1 MCGISGII
9 TKEKIKDQKIK
20 KLLYLMRN
28 RGPDGQQFFHINN
41 NKFNYYLFFSRL
53 SILDLNIRSMQ
64 PFKFKNLVLIFNGEI
79 YNYLEIRKNLKSY
92 GYTFQTNSD
101 TEVLIKAWDKWG
113 EECLK
118 KFDGMWA
125 FAILN
130 LKNYNLYISRDIF
143 GEKPLYYSTSSNKV
157 IFGSQVNYLSFLM
170 DNKIKV
176 NYEKVKK
183 FLFNGYRSINYD
195 NNSFFKGIKKV
206 NSSSFIKFNYNLIQ
220 STKKYYELK
229 VLQKKYNE
237 KELLKELSYEFD
249 NSLKKRL
256 RSDVKKS
263 FLISGGV
270 DSNSIIAS
278 SKIKFNEKI
287 HSYSI
292 LSSSK
297 FHNENYFIK
306 LASRISDKN
315 KFLDLDKSQSIL
327 SINFNKMNEFHYA
340 PIQSLSSVLTFSLA
354 NYIKKDNYKI
364 TFSGI
369 GGDEL
374 FLGYYKHYVYYL
386 SQVSINQNKLILENW
401 KKNIFPIIKN
411 PYLKSYEDINEKNI
425 NKYKFNYDFA
435 KLFFK
440 NFKMMNIKKYNNEL
454 IFKNLIKNDQYQDI
468 FKEVIPVMLDQ
479 DDLNFMYHSIENRS
493 PLLSKKLL
501 ELAFKIPDKLNFKDG
516 FAKYPLRKIMK
527 NIIAKEILNNKSKV
541 GFSTTLNNITKVDNK
556 KFEKEIFQSDFLKK
570 FLNINFV
577 KKNLKNSQSIVNSQ
591 QMFNI
596 YSTAK
601 FLNKFE

>member
-1 MCGISGII
+1 M
-9 TKEKIKDQKIK
+9 K
-20 KLLYLMRN
+20 N

-41 NKFNYYLFFSRL
+41 NRFNYYLFFSRL
-53 SILDLNIRSMQ
+53 SILDLNMRSMQ
-64 PFKFKNLVLIFNGEI
+64 PFRFKNLVLIFNGEI
-79 YNYLEIRKNLKSY
+79 YNYLEIRKTLKSY

-130 LKNYNLYISRDIF
+130 VKNFNLYISRDIF
-143 GEKPLYYSTSSNKV
+143 GEKPLYYSTSKNKI
-157 IFGSQVNYLSFLM
+157 IFGSQVNYLSLLM
-170 DNKIKV
+170 DNEIKI

-183 FLFNGYRSINYD
+183 FLFNGYKSINYD
-195 NNSFFKGIKKV
+195 DNSFFEGIKKV
-206 NSSSFIKFNYNLIQ
+206 NSSSLIKFNSNLIQ

-229 VLQKKYNE
+229 VSQKKYNE
-237 KELLKELSYEFD
+237 KELLEELSYEFD

-306 LASRISDKN
+306 LASRISDKA
-315 KFLDLDKSQSIL
+315 KFLNLNKTQSIL
-327 SINFNKMNEFHYA
+327 SKNFDKMNEFHYA

-374 FLGYYKHYVYYL
+374 FLGYYKHYIYYL
-386 SQVSINQNKLILENW
+386 NQLSKNHNKLILETW

-411 PYLKSYEDINEKNI
+411 PYLKSYKNINEKNI

-440 NFKMMNIKKYNNEL
+440 NYKMMNIKKYKNEL
-454 IFKNLIKNDQYQDI
+454 VFKNLIKNDQYQDI

-493 PLLSKKLL
+493 PLLSKKIL

-527 NIIAKEILNNKSKV
+527 NTVAKEILNNRSKV

-556 KFEKEIFQSDFLKK
+556 KFEKIIFQSDFLKK
-570 FLNINFV
+570 FLNIDFV

>member
-20 KLLYLMRN
+20 KLLSLMKN

-53 SILDLNIRSMQ
+53 SILDLNMRSMQ
-64 PFKFKNLVLIFNGEI
+64 PFRFKNLVLIFNGEI
-79 YNYLEIRKNLKSY
+79 YNYLEIRKTLKSY

-113 EECLK
+113 EECLN

-130 LKNYNLYISRDIF
+130 VKNFNLYISRDIF
-143 GEKPLYYSTSSNKV
+143 GEKPLYYSRFKNKI
-157 IFGSQVNYLSFLM
+157 IFGSQVNYLSLLM
-170 DNKIKV
+170 DNEIKV

-183 FLFNGYRSINYD
+183 FLFNGYKSINYD
-195 NNSFFKGIKKV
+195 DNSFFKGIKKV
-206 NSSSFIKFNYNLIQ
+206 NSSSLIKFNSNLVQ
-220 STKKYYELK
+220 TTKKYYKLK
-229 VLQKKYNE
+229 FSQKKYNE
-237 KELLKELSYEFD
+237 KELFKELSYEFD

-306 LASRISDKN
+306 LASRISDKS
-315 KFLDLDKSQSIL
+315 KFLNLNKTQSIL
-327 SINFNKMNEFHYA
+327 SKNFDKMNEFHYA

-374 FLGYYKHYVYYL
+374 FLGYYKHYIYYL
-386 SQVSINQNKLILENW
+386 NQLSKNHNKLILETW

-411 PYLKSYEDINEKNI
+411 PYLKSYKNINEKNI
-425 NKYKFNYDFA
+425 NRYKFNYDFA

-440 NFKMMNIKKYNNEL
+440 NYKMIDIKKYNNEL
-454 IFKNLIKNDQYQDI
+454 VFKNLIKNDQYQDI

-479 DDLNFMYHSIENRS
+479 DDLNFMHHSIENRS
-493 PLLSKKLL
+493 PLLSKKIL

-527 NIIAKEILNNKSKV
+527 NIVAKEILNNRSKV
-541 GFSTTLNNITKVDNK
+541 GFSTTLNNITKIDNK
-556 KFEKEIFQSDFLKK
+556 KFEKIIFKSDFLKK

>member
-9 TKEKIKDQKIK
+9 TKEKIEDQKIK
-20 KLLYLMRN
+20 KLLSLMRN
-28 RGPDGQQFFHINN
+28 RGPDGQQFFHITN
-41 NKFNYYLFFSRL
+41 NKLNYYLFFSRL

-79 YNYLEIRKNLKSY
+79 YNYLEIRKTLKSY
-92 GYTFQTNSD
+92 GYNFQTNSD

-113 EECLK
+113 EECLR

-130 LKNYNLYISRDIF
+130 VKNYNLYISRDIF
-143 GEKPLYYSTSSNKV
+143 GEKPLYYSTFKNQV
-157 IFGSQVNYLSFLM
+157 IFGSQVNYISLLM
-170 DNKIKV
+170 NNEIKI

-183 FLFNGYRSINYD
+183 FLFNGYKSINYD
-195 NNSFFKGIKKV
+195 NNSFFKDIKKV
-206 NSSSFIKFNYNLIQ
+206 NPSSLIKFNYNLVQ
-220 STKKYYELK
+220 TTKRYYELK
-229 VLQKKYNE
+229 ASQKKYNE
-237 KELLKELSYEFD
+237 KELFKELSYEFD
-249 NSLKKRL
+249 NSLKIRL

-278 SKIKFNEKI
+278 SKIKFDEKI
-287 HSYSI
+287 YSYSI

-297 FHNENYFIK
+297 FHNENNFIK
-306 LASRISDKN
+306 LASRISNKA
-315 KFLDLDKSQSIL
+315 KFLDLKKKSNIL
-327 SINFNKMNEFHYA
+327 SRNFDKMNEFHYA

-364 TFSGI
+364 AYSGI

-374 FLGYYKHYVYYL
+374 FLGYYKHYIYYL
-386 SQVSINQNKLILENW
+386 NQYTKNHTKLVLDNW
-401 KKNIFPIIKN
+401 KKNILPIVKN
-411 PYLKSYEDINEKNI
+411 SYLRSYQKINEKNI
-425 NKYKFNYDFA
+425 NRYKFNYDFA

-440 NFKMMNIKKYNNEL
+440 NYKMIDIRKYKSDL

-493 PLLSKKLL
+493 PLLSKKIL

-527 NIIAKEILNNKSKV
+527 NIVPKEILNNKSKV
-541 GFSTTLNNITKVDNK
+541 GFSTTLDHITKVNTKEFEKIISKSDFIK
-556 KFEKEIFQSDFLKK
+556 KFVNVNFIKKKLKHS
-570 FLNINFV
+570 ND
-577 KKNLKNSQSIVNSQ
+577 IVNSQ
-591 QMFNI
+591 QIFNI